1 MRLSLSELKLLVID
15 EISMVSNTALH
26 HIHQRLKEIFATS
39 DSQLFAGLSVIA
51 LDIDRELATVRSE
64 TGGLDHDIFVK
75 ETARTNVSCIDRQM
89 SITLL
94 NVRSLKKHSLYIK
107 FHFSIFNSDLI
118 ALTET
123 LFLPQ
128 TNDNDIKDHL
138 EPFTI

>member
-1 MRLSLSELKLLVID
+1 MEPPV
-15 EISMVSNTALH
+15 
-26 HIHQRLKEIFATS
+26 Q
-39 DSQLFAGLSVIA
+39 IA
-51 LDIDRELATVRSE
+51 FDR
-64 TGGLDHDIFVK
+64 K
-75 ETARTNVSCIDRQM
+75 M

-123 LFLPQ
+123 LLLPQ
-128 TNDNDIKDHL
+128 TNDNDIKDNL